1 MPYLYAIRHIET
13 VTDEYGKPRKQ
24 NVFDEVEQSI
34 AEANEE
40 GCWKVVTRTGV
51 SLTPWQIF
59 NERAAKK
66 IKYGPE
72 NDVFVDV
79 LGQTIRVREYVM
91 ATYMHYKDLCL
102 CEVVSFTPQRIRIRY
117 LNGGAAGDSGY
128 TVTLKNPSDIIR
140 IDQSLI

>member
-1 MPYLYAIRHIET
+1 MPYLYAIRHNET
-13 VTDEYGKPRKQ
+13 IIDEYGKPREQ

-40 GCWKVVTRTGV
+40 GCWKIMSNTGV
-51 SLTPWQIF
+51 SLTPWQTF

-72 NDVFVDV
+72 NEVFVDV
-79 LGQTIRVREYVM
+79 LGQTLRVREYVM
-91 ATYMHYKDLCL
+91 ATYMHYKDLNL
-102 CEVVSFTPQRIRIRY
+102 CEVVSFTPQRILIRY
-117 LNGGAAGDSGY
+117 LNGGLAGNPGY
-128 TVTLKNPSDIIR
+128 NVALKSPSAIVR